1 MITYYIHLV
10 LQKRTLIRSLRVAL
24 LVGIVLNLINTPE
37 LFNFNTTDLN
47 IGKIFL
53 TFLVPFL
60 VSTYSSVLSN
70 KTIKP
75 GTISNLDALLKC
87 KSCKKTNF
95 HIHIGQEV
103 EECPQ
108 CKEKTNWN
116 PLKIFAQSNSDN
128 DLLKSLA
135 LFARYNPMP
144 LFRTTDKGIILGANP
159 ASEHIFTDDNLVS
172 QNIKEL
178 IPEIKEIDFDGLM
191 SGEKYK
197 EISIKK
203 SGRHFNFLMRGVPAL
218 QSIHIYGNDITEI
231 VNAEL
236 KIKQQAEEIRQSI
249 KYAWRIQQ
257 AMLPA
262 NEILNRLFPNNF
274 IFYSPRN
281 TVSGDFYWANQIGK
295 HKIIAV
301 ADCTGHGVPGAFMS
315 MMGISLLNEIILREK
330 INYPSDIL
338 NKLRE
343 RLIDALTNKGI
354 DSNVSDGMDISLI
367 SIDTESNLLR
377 FSGAY
382 NPLYIVRNSELLLLE
397 ADRMPIGQFVNDT
410 VPFTEKEMQLTN
422 GDNLFLFTDGFKD
435 QTGGE
440 KHKKYSSKQ
449 FKMLLTEI
457 SKFPSLEQVQILS
470 TTFDNWKQ
478 ELEQVDDVLVI
489 GIQIE

>member
-1 MITYYIHLV
+1 MITYYLHLAFK
-10 LQKRTLIRSLRVAL
+10 KRTLIRSLRVAL
-24 LVGIVLNLINTPE
+24 LVGIVLNLINHPE
-37 LFNFNTTDLN
+37 LLYLSFANLSLE
-47 IGKIFL
+47 KALL

-116 PLKIFAQSNSDN
+116 PLNVFTVSSSEK

-144 LFRTTDKGIILGANP
+144 LFRTTDKGTILGANP
-159 ASEHIFTDDNLVS
+159 ASEHLFSDSDLVN
-172 QNIKEL
+172 QNIKDFF
-178 IPEIKEIDFDGLM
+178 PEIKHIDFKRLI
-191 SGEKYK
+191 SGEKLK
-197 EISIKK
+197 EIVIEK
-203 SGRHFNFLMRGVPAL
+203 SGRYYNLLLRGVPAL
-218 QSIHIYGNDITEI
+218 HSVHVYGNDITEI
-231 VNAEL
+231 VNVEL
-236 KIKQQAEEIRQSI
+236 KIKQQALEIRQSI
-249 KYAWRIQQ
+249 QYAWRIQQ

-274 IFYSPRN
+274 IFYRPRN
-281 TVSGDFYWANQIGK
+281 TVSGDFYWANQNGK
-295 HKIIAV
+295 HKIVVV
-301 ADCTGHGVPGAFMS
+301 ADCTGHGIPGAFMS

-330 INYPSDIL
+330 INHPAEIL

-343 RLIDALTNKGI
+343 RLIHALTNKGI

-367 SIDTESNLLR
+367 SVDSESNIAL
-377 FSGAY
+377 FAGAY
-382 NPLYIVRNSELLLLE
+382 NPLYIVRKAELLSLK

-410 VPFTEKEMQLTN
+410 VPFAEKEIQLTH

-440 KHKKYSSKQ
+440 KYKKYSSKQ
-449 FKMLLTEI
+449 FIEFLTEI
-457 SKFPSLEQVQILS
+457 SKFPSQDQGQLIS
-470 TTFDNWKQ
+470 SAFDNWKQ
-478 ELEQVDDVLVI
+478 EQEQVDDVLVI
-489 GIQIE
+489 GIQIV

>member
-1 MITYYIHLV
+1 MITYYIHLAF
-10 LQKRTLIRSLRVAL
+10 QKKTLIRSLRVAL

-37 LFNFNTTDLN
+37 LFILSTANLK
-47 IGKIFL
+47 IGKVLL

-60 VSTYSSVLSN
+60 VSTYSSVLSH

-75 GTISNLDALLKC
+75 GAISNLDALLKC
-87 KSCKKTNF
+87 NSCKKTNF

-103 EECPQ
+103 EECPT
-108 CKEKTNWN
+108 CKEKTSWN
-116 PLKIFAQSNSDN
+116 PFKVFTLSTSEN

-144 LFRTTDKGIILGANP
+144 LFRTTDKGTILGANP
-159 ASEHIFTDDNLVS
+159 ASEHLFSDTDLVN

-178 IPEIKEIDFDGLM
+178 IPEIRNVDFEELI
-191 SGEKYK
+191 SGEKLK
-197 EISIKK
+197 EVVIEK
-203 SGRHFNFLMRGVPAL
+203 SGRHFNLLLRGVPAL
-218 QSIHIYGNDITEI
+218 HSIHVYGNDITEI

-236 KIKQQAEEIRQSI
+236 KIKQQAHEIRQSI
-249 KYAWRIQQ
+249 QYAWRIQQ

-262 NEILNRLFPNNF
+262 NETLTYLFSNNF
-274 IFYSPRN
+274 IFYRPRN
-281 TVSGDFYWANQIGK
+281 TVSGDFYWANQTDK
-295 HKIIAV
+295 YKIIAV

-330 INYPSDIL
+330 ITAPSKIL
-338 NKLRE
+338 NTLRE
-343 RLIDALTNKGI
+343 RLILSLKNKGI
-354 DSNVSDGMDISLI
+354 DSNVADGMDISLI
-367 SIDTESNLLR
+367 SIDSDNNLLR

-410 VPFTEKEMQLTN
+410 VPFSEKGIDLTN

-440 KHKKYSSKQ
+440 KLKKYSSKQ
-449 FKMLLTEI
+449 FKSLLIEI
-457 SKFPSLEQVQILS
+457 SKTPSQEQGQLLGDA
-470 TTFDNWKQ
+470 FDNWKQ
-478 ELEQVDDVLVI
+478 EQEQVDDVLVI
-489 GIQIE
+489 GLQV

>member
-1 MITYYIHLV
+1 MITYYIHLAF
-10 LQKRTLIRSLRVAL
+10 QKRTFIRSLRVAL

-37 LFNFNTTDLN
+37 LFNLNATDLN
-47 IGKIFL
+47 IGKVLL

-60 VSTYSSVLSN
+60 VSTYSTVLSN

-87 KSCKKTNF
+87 NSCKKTNF

-108 CKEKTNWN
+108 CKEKTRWN
-116 PLKIFAQSNSDN
+116 PLKIFALSNSDN

-159 ASEHIFTDDNLVS
+159 ASEHVFTDDNLVG

-178 IPEIKEIDFDGLM
+178 IPEIREIDFNEIM
-191 SGEKYK
+191 SGEMHK

-218 QSIHIYGNDITEI
+218 QSIHIYGNDITKI

-236 KIKQQAEEIRQSI
+236 KIKQQADEIRQSI
-249 KYAWRIQQ
+249 QYAWRIQQ

-262 NEILNRLFPNNF
+262 NETLNHLFPNNF
-274 IFYSPRN
+274 IFYRPRN
-281 TVSGDFYWANQIGK
+281 TVSGDFYWVNQVGNY
-295 HKIIAV
+295 KIIAA

-330 INYPSDIL
+330 ITAPSKIL
-338 NKLRE
+338 NTLRE
-343 RLIDALTNKGI
+343 RLILSLKNKGA

-367 SIDTESNLLR
+367 SIGLDNNLLR

-382 NPLYIVRNSELLLLE
+382 SPCYIVRRSELLQLE
-397 ADRMPIGQFVNDT
+397 ADRMPIGQFVNNT
-410 VPFTEKEMQLTN
+410 MPFSEKEIELIN
-422 GDNLFLFTDGFKD
+422 GDNIYLFTDGFKD

-440 KHKKYSSKQ
+440 KLKKYSSKQ
-449 FKMLLTEI
+449 FKSLLIEI
-457 SKFPSLEQVQILS
+457 SKFPSQEQLQIIS
-470 TTFDNWKQ
+470 NTFDNWKNEQ
-478 ELEQVDDVLVI
+478 EQVDDVLII
-489 GIQIE
+489 GIQFF